1 MFAPGSIM
9 KVIKI
14 FMFVISTWLLVSCST
29 SKWTIQP
36 EYIGKW
42 QASKS
47 KITVRAEKEWM
58 KFEFM
63 NDSAEV
69 YMEIN
74 VDKTVT
80 GSIGMAKFEN
90 GRLKENAGFLPASTT
105 GVIYI
110 VECGSIGKIFP
121 NDPLNKKEVEL
132 WISPL
137 KGNTLEAELRFT
149 EGGSKF
155 PMAGLFFSKLK
166 DQ

>member
-1 MFAPGSIM
+1 M

-14 FMFVISTWLLVSCST
+14 FTFLISSWLLVSCNT
-29 SKWTIQP
+29 SKWSIQP

-47 KITVRAEKEWM
+47 KITVRTEEKWM

-69 YMEIN
+69 NMEIN
-74 VDKTVT
+74 ADKTVS
-80 GSIGMAKFEN
+80 GFIGMAKFEN
-90 GRLKENAGFLPASTT
+90 GRLKENPGFLPASTT

-132 WISPL
+132 WFSPL
-137 KGNTLEAELRFT
+137 KGNTLEAELRLT

-166 DQ
+166 DP